1 MSICSKYIDDFDQQ
15 GYPDSQLEYYLRKL
29 PEKNHQLSRKMTTI
43 KIPNIGQVTTIHL
56 VKLLC

>member
-43 KIPNIGQVTTIHL
+43 KIPNMVR
-56 VKLLC
+56 